1 MSQQITTLSAATS
14 EFLRQF
20 WTALYPPTQDDPR
33 RISLASA
40 SPAAREAKILKMV
53 GFLALTHDKVNAIY
67 EMGRHQA
74 LDLAVIE
81 TASRGISGL
90 SNACED

>member
-1 MSQQITTLSAATS
+1 
-14 EFLRQF
+14 
-20 WTALYPPTQDDPR
+20 
-33 RISLASA
+33 
-40 SPAAREAKILKMV
+40 MV